1 MPARGTGTVTAP
13 IEGPLVEWS
22 ELSEHAPDGLAVVD
36 ADGLFVQLNAAATAL
51 LLHGLGGRDPQEL
64 IGMPAPFELARGLL
78 ADAAGLLED
87 EPVEQVAVWA
97 PAVGVRREFA
107 YRARPLPG
115 PGQATVVA
123 FRDVTAERH
132 RQRRVA
138 AIARTSAK
146 LASARSITAMLDAL
160 AHEVVQTDA
169 LAAVQI
175 FTFDGAG
182 RNLQIMGSAG
192 FRRWPDFFDRLM
204 RCRAR
209 GASLRMLNALDRQEP
224 VVVPHRWKAIEDDP
238 AWEPL
243 REYLSELEWDSFA
256 SVPLIIRGR
265 AEGVL
270 NAFFAPGQVVGRPT
284 LEFLVAMAEQAAV
297 AVDYAALLQK
307 ERALARREERQ
318 RLARDLHDSIV
329 QHVFS
334 VGMQA
339 KSLSVLGG
347 RGAPVPGESVRRIA
361 DEIEDLSRTVLA
373 DLRAMVHEL
382 RPSTSAQ
389 LGLEEAVRAL
399 VESTGNRAGL
409 RFDLLVGDGLGDV
422 GSELAEDAYRIVAEA
437 IHNVVKHA
445 EAGAVTVRL
454 GVRDHVLTVTVADDG
469 RGLRAAR
476 AAADAGRSD
485 RYGLTSMRERAE
497 RWGGTLR
504 VRQRSPK
511 GTTVRA
517 VIPLPV
523 SVPHA
528 RAAAREIMK

>member
-1 MPARGTGTVTAP
+1 MPGRGSGTVTAP
-13 IEGPLVEWS
+13 LVDWS
-22 ELSEHAPDGLAVVD
+22 ELSAHAPDGLAVVD
-36 ADGLFVQLNAAATAL
+36 ADGLFVQLNAAAIAL
-51 LLHGLGGRDPQEL
+51 CERDPGDL
-64 IGMPAPFELARGLL
+64 IGMPAPFELARP
-78 ADAAGLLED
+78 APVDAAGLLED
-87 EPVEQVAVWA
+87 EPVEQVSIWA
-97 PAVGVRREFA
+97 PVGGVRREFA
-107 YRARPLPG
+107 YRTRPLPG
-115 PGQATVVA
+115 PECATVVA

-132 RQRRVA
+132 RQRRLA
-138 AIARTSAK
+138 AIARTSAT

-160 AHEVVQTDA
+160 AREVVQADA

-209 GASLRMLNALDRQEP
+209 GAALRMLDALDGREP
-224 VVVPHRWKAIEDDP
+224 VVVPHRWGMIKEDP

-256 SVPLIIRGR
+256 SVPLTIRGR
-265 AEGVL
+265 AEGVM
-270 NAFFAPGQVVGRPT
+270 NAFFAPGQVVGGST

-297 AVDYAALLQK
+297 AVDYAALLHE

-329 QHVFS
+329 QQVFS

-347 RGAPVPGESVRRIA
+347 RGSPVPAASVQRIA
-361 DEIEDLSRTVLA
+361 DEIEDLSKTVLA

-382 RPSTSAQ
+382 RPSASAQ

-399 VESTGNRAGL
+399 VESTGNRTGVH
-409 RFDLLVGDGLGDV
+409 FDLLVGNGLADV
-422 GSELAEDAYRIVAEA
+422 GSEIAEDAYRIVAEA

-445 EAGAVTVRL
+445 EAGAVTVRV
-454 GVRDHVLTVTVADDG
+454 GVRDHVLTVSIADDG

-476 AAADAGRSD
+476 AAGTGRSD
-485 RYGLTSMRERAE
+485 GYGLTSMRERAE

-504 VRQRSPK
+504 VRQRSAK
-511 GTTVRA
+511 GTSVRA

-523 SVPHA
+523 SVPHE
-528 RAAAREIMK
+528 RP

>member
-1 MPARGTGTVTAP
+1 MPGRGSGTVAA
-13 IEGPLVEWS
+13 PLVDWS

-36 ADGLFVQLNAAATAL
+36 ADGLFVQLNAAAIAL
-51 LLHGLGGRDPQEL
+51 LLNSLCGRDPDDL
-64 IGMPAPFELARGLL
+64 IGMPAPFELAQVVPT
-78 ADAAGLLED
+78 DAAGLLED
-87 EPVEQVAVWA
+87 EPVEQVSVWA
-97 PAVGVRREFA
+97 PAAGVRREFA

-115 PGQATVVA
+115 PERATVVA
-123 FRDVTAERH
+123 FRDVTAERQ

-146 LASARSITAMLDAL
+146 LASEGSITALLDAL
-160 AHEVVQTDA
+160 AREVVQTDA

-192 FRRWPDFFDRLM
+192 FRRWPDFFDRLV
-204 RCRAR
+204 RCRER
-209 GASLRMLNALDRQEP
+209 GAALRMLDALDGMEP
-224 VVVPHRWKAIEDDP
+224 VVVPRRWQAIKDDP

-243 REYLSELEWDSFA
+243 REYLSELEWDWFA
-256 SVPLIIRGR
+256 SVPLMVRGR
-265 AEGVL
+265 AQGVM
-270 NAFFAPGQVVGRPT
+270 NAFFAPGQAVGRRT
-284 LEFLVAMAEQAAV
+284 LEFLAAMAEQAAV
-297 AVDYAALLQK
+297 AVDYAALLHE
-307 ERALARREERQ
+307 ERATARREERQ

-329 QHVFS
+329 QQVFS

-347 RGAPVPGESVRRIA
+347 RGASVPAESVRRVA

-382 RPSTSAQ
+382 RPSASAR

-399 VESTGNRAGL
+399 AESTGNRTGL
-409 RFDLLVGDGLGDV
+409 RFDLRIGGGLDEV

-454 GVRDHVLTVTVADDG
+454 GVREHVLTVAVADDG

-476 AAADAGRSD
+476 AAAGPRRSD
-485 RYGLTSMRERAE
+485 EYGLTSMRERAE
-497 RWGGTLR
+497 RWGGTVR

-511 GTTVRA
+511 GTSVRA
-517 VIPLPV
+517 VVPLPV
-523 SVPHA
+523 SVPHERPA
-528 RAAAREIMK
+528 SRDS

>member
-1 MPARGTGTVTAP
+1 MPGRGSGVAVAP
-13 IEGPLVEWS
+13 AGGPLVDWS

-36 ADGLFVQLNAAATAL
+36 GHGRFVQLNAAAAEL
-51 LLHGLGGRDPQEL
+51 CGRSPDDL
-64 IGMPAPFELARGLL
+64 IGTSAPFELASPAPVG
-78 ADAAGLLED
+78 AAGLLED
-87 EPVEQVAVWA
+87 EPAEQVSVWA
-97 PAVGVRREFA
+97 PAAGVRREFA

-115 PGQATVVA
+115 PVRATVVA
-123 FRDVTAERH
+123 FRDVTAERQ

-138 AIARTSAK
+138 AIARASAT
-146 LASARSITAMLDAL
+146 LTSARSVTAMLDAL
-160 AHEVVQTDA
+160 AREVVLADA

-175 FTFDGAG
+175 ITFDGAG
-182 RNLQIMGSAG
+182 RKLQIMGSAG

-209 GASLRMLNALDRQEP
+209 GGALRMLEALDQREP
-224 VVVPHRWKAIEDDP
+224 VVVPHRWGVIKEDP
-238 AWEPL
+238 AWAPL

-256 SVPLIIRGR
+256 SVPLMIRGR
-265 AEGVL
+265 TEGVV
-270 NAFFAPGQVVGRPT
+270 NAFFAPGQVVGRST

-297 AVDYAALLQK
+297 AVDYAALLHE

-329 QHVFS
+329 QQVFS

-339 KSLSVLGG
+339 KSLAVLGG
-347 RGAPVPGESVRRIA
+347 RGGAVPAPNVQRIA
-361 DEIEDLSRTVLA
+361 GEIEDLSKTVLA

-389 LGLEEAVRAL
+389 IGLGEAVRAL
-399 VESTGNRAGL
+399 VESTGNRTGL
-409 RFDLLVGDGLGDV
+409 RFDLVVGDGLADV
-422 GSELAEDAYRIVAEA
+422 GSEITEDAYRIVAEA

-454 GVRDHVLTVTVADDG
+454 GIRDHVLTVSVADDG
-469 RGLRAAR
+469 RGVRAAR
-476 AAADAGRSD
+476 AATGPARSD
-485 RYGLTSMRERAE
+485 RYGLISMRERAE

-504 VRQRSPK
+504 VRPRSGA
-511 GTTVRA
+511 GTSVRA

-523 SVPHA
+523 SVSHQ
-528 RAAAREIMK
+528 RVVN

>member
-1 MPARGTGTVTAP
+1 MLAAEQGRVGGGRMPGRGSGTVAA
-13 IEGPLVEWS
+13 PLVDWS
-22 ELSEHAPDGLAVVD
+22 ELSEHAPDGLAVVG
-36 ADGLFVQLNAAATAL
+36 ADGLFVQLNAAAIAL
-51 LLHGLGGRDPQEL
+51 LSPSPRQRDPDDL
-64 IGMPAPFELARGLL
+64 IGMPAPFELARAVP

-87 EPVEQVAVWA
+87 EPAEQVSVWEPVA
-97 PAVGVRREFA
+97 GVRRELA

-115 PGQATVVA
+115 PERASVVA

-138 AIARTSAK
+138 AIARTSAT

-160 AHEVVQTDA
+160 AREVVQTDA
-169 LAAVQI
+169 LAAAQI
-175 FTFDGAG
+175 FTFDGTG

-209 GASLRMLNALDRQEP
+209 GAALRMLDALDRRDP
-224 VVVPHRWKAIEDDP
+224 VVVPHRWEAIKDDP

-256 SVPLIIRGR
+256 SVPLMIRGR

-329 QHVFS
+329 QQVFS

-347 RGAPVPGESVRRIA
+347 RGAPVPAESVQRIA
-361 DEIEDLSRTVLA
+361 DEIEDLSKTVLT

-399 VESTGNRAGL
+399 TESTGNRTGL
-409 RFDLLVGDGLGDV
+409 RFDLRIGAGLDLVASD
-422 GSELAEDAYRIVAEA
+422 LAEDAYRIVAEA

-445 EAGAVTVRL
+445 EAGIVTVRL
-454 GVRDHVLTVTVADDG
+454 GVRDHVLTIAVADDG
-469 RGLRAAR
+469 RGLRAA
-476 AAADAGRSD
+476 AGTRRSD
-485 RYGLTSMRERAE
+485 GYGLTSMRERAE
-497 RWGGTLR
+497 QWGGTLR
-504 VRQRSPK
+504 VRNRSAK
-511 GTTVRA
+511 GTSVRA

-523 SVPHA
+523 SVPRE
-528 RAAAREIMK
+528 RA

>member
-1 MPARGTGTVTAP
+1 MPGRGSGAVTAP
-13 IEGPLVEWS
+13 IDEPLVDWSALS
-22 ELSEHAPDGLAVVD
+22 ELAPDGLAVVD
-36 ADGLFVQLNAAATAL
+36 ADGLFLQLNAAAIAL
-51 LLHGLGGRDPQEL
+51 CGRAPDDL
-64 IGMPAPFELARGLL
+64 IGMPAPFELAPAAPAG
-78 ADAAGLLED
+78 AAGLLED
-87 EPVEQVAVWA
+87 EPTEQVSTWA
-97 PAVGVRREFA
+97 PVAGVRREFA
-107 YRARPLPG
+107 YRVRPLPG
-115 PGQATVVA
+115 PERVAVVA
-123 FRDVTAERH
+123 FRDVTAERQ
-132 RQRRVA
+132 RQRRVV
-138 AIARTSAK
+138 AIARTSAT
-146 LASARSITAMLDAL
+146 LASARSVTAMLDAL
-160 AHEVVQTDA
+160 AREVVQADA

-192 FRRWPDFFDRLM
+192 FRRWPDFFDRIL
-204 RCRAR
+204 RCRER
-209 GASLRMLNALDRQEP
+209 GAALRMLDALDRREP
-224 VVVPHRWKAIEDDP
+224 VVVPHRWAAIADDP

-256 SVPLIIRGR
+256 SVPLTIRGR
-265 AEGVL
+265 AEGVM
-270 NAFFAPGQVVGRPT
+270 NAFFAPGQAVGRST

-297 AVDYAALLQK
+297 AVDYAALLQN

-329 QHVFS
+329 QQVFS

-347 RGAPVPGESVRRIA
+347 RGAPVPGECVQRIA
-361 DEIEDLSRTVLA
+361 DEIEDLSKTVLT

-382 RPSTSAQ
+382 RPSTSTQ
-389 LGLEEAVRAL
+389 LGLGEAVRAL
-399 VESTGNRAGL
+399 VESTGNRTGL

-422 GSELAEDAYRIVAEA
+422 GAELAEDAYRIIAEA

-445 EAGAVTVRL
+445 EADAVTVRF

-476 AAADAGRSD
+476 AATAPGRTD

-504 VRQRSPK
+504 VRQRS
-511 GTTVRA
+511 GTGTSVRA

-523 SVPHA
+523 TVPHE
-528 RAAAREIMK
+528 RV

>member
-1 MPARGTGTVTAP
+1 MPGRASGTVAAP
-13 IEGPLVEWS
+13 SGGPLVDWS

-36 ADGLFVQLNAAATAL
+36 ADGLFVQLNPAAAAL
-51 LLHGLGGRDPQEL
+51 CGRSPDDL
-64 IGMPAPFELARGLL
+64 VGMQAPFELARATPAG
-78 ADAAGLLED
+78 AAGLLED
-87 EPVEQVAVWA
+87 EPAEQVSIWA
-97 PAVGVRREFA
+97 PVAGVRREFA

-115 PGQATVVA
+115 PGRAAVVA

-138 AIARTSAK
+138 AIARTSATLK
-146 LASARSITAMLDAL
+146 SARSVTAMLDAL
-160 AHEVVQTDA
+160 AREVVQADA

-182 RNLQIMGSAG
+182 RKLQIMGSAG

-204 RCRAR
+204 RC
-209 GASLRMLNALDRQEP
+209 GANGAALRTLDAIDQREP
-224 VVVPHRWKAIEDDP
+224 VVVPHRWAMIRNDP

-256 SVPLIIRGR
+256 SVPLMVRGR
-265 AEGVL
+265 AEGVM
-270 NAFFAPGQVVGRPT
+270 NAFFAPGQAVGRAT
-284 LEFLVAMAEQAAV
+284 MEFLVAMAEQAAV
-297 AVDYAALLQK
+297 AVDYAALLHQ

-329 QHVFS
+329 QQVFS

-339 KSLSVLGG
+339 KSLGVLGG
-347 RGAPVPGESVRRIA
+347 RGAPVAAESVQRIA
-361 DEIEDLSRTVLA
+361 GEIEDLSKTVLA

-382 RPSTSAQ
+382 RPATSAQ
-389 LGLEEAVRAL
+389 LGLGEAVRAL
-399 VESTGNRAGL
+399 VESTGNRTGL
-409 RFDLLVGDGLGDV
+409 RFDLLVGDGLTAV
-422 GSELAEDAYRIVAEA
+422 GSEIAEDAYRIVAEA

-445 EAGAVTVRL
+445 EAAAVTVRV

-469 RGLRAAR
+469 RGLREAR
-476 AAADAGRSD
+476 AAAGPGRSD
-485 RYGLTSMRERAE
+485 RFGLTGMRERAE

-504 VRQRSPK
+504 VRPRSAR
-511 GTTVRA
+511 GTSVRA

-523 SVPHA
+523 SVPHE
-528 RAAAREIMK
+528 RVEN

>member
-1 MPARGTGTVTAP
+1 MPGRGSATAAPP
-13 IEGPLVEWS
+13 IGSTSPVDWS
-22 ELSEHAPDGLAVVD
+22 EVSEHAPEGLAVVD

-51 LLHGLGGRDPQEL
+51 CGRDLDDL
-64 IGMPAPFELARGLL
+64 IGMPAPFELACPAEAGAASLL
-78 ADAAGLLED
+78 ADGSA
-87 EPVEQVAVWA
+87 EQVSIWA
-97 PAVGVRREFA
+97 PVAGVRREFA
-107 YRARPLPG
+107 YRTRPLPG
-115 PGQATVVA
+115 PERATVVA
-123 FRDVTAERH
+123 FRDVTAQRH

-138 AIARTSAK
+138 AIARTSAT
-146 LASARSITAMLDAL
+146 LASARSVTAMLDAV
-160 AHEVVQTDA
+160 AREVVQADA

-204 RCRAR
+204 RCRAD
-209 GASLRMLNALDRQEP
+209 GATLCMIDALDGREP
-224 VVVPHRWKAIEDDP
+224 VVVPHRWGMIKDDP

-256 SVPLIIRGR
+256 SVPLMLRGR

-270 NAFFAPGQVVGRPT
+270 NAFFAPGQVVGRST

-297 AVDYAALLQK
+297 AVDYAALLHE

-329 QHVFS
+329 QQVFS

-347 RGAPVPGESVRRIA
+347 RGPVPAASVQRIA
-361 DEIEDLSRTVLA
+361 DEIEDLSKTVLA

-382 RPSTSAQ
+382 RPSTSAP
-389 LGLEEAVRAL
+389 LGLGEAVRAL
-399 VESTGNRAGL
+399 VESTGNRTGL
-409 RFDLLVGDGLGDV
+409 RFDLRIGNGLADV
-422 GSELAEDAYRIVAEA
+422 GPEIAEDAYRIVAEA

-445 EAGAVTVRL
+445 EAGAVTVRIV
-454 GVRDHVLTVTVADDG
+454 VRDHVLTVSVVDDG
-469 RGLRAAR
+469 RGLRATR
-476 AAADAGRSD
+476 AAGAGTSD
-485 RYGLTSMRERAE
+485 GYGLTSMRERAE

-504 VRQRSPK
+504 VRQRSSK
-511 GTTVRA
+511 GTSVRA

-523 SVPHA
+523 SVPHE
-528 RAAAREIMK
+528 RVVN

>member
-1 MPARGTGTVTAP
+1 MPDRGSATAVP
-13 IEGPLVEWS
+13 AVGSTPPVDWS
-22 ELSEHAPDGLAVVD
+22 ELSAHAPDGLAVVD
-36 ADGLFVQLNAAATAL
+36 AAGLFVQLNAAAIAL
-51 LLHGLGGRDPQEL
+51 CERDADDL
-64 IGMPAPFELARGLL
+64 IGMPAPFELACP
-78 ADAAGLLED
+78 APTDAGGLLED
-87 EPVEQVAVWA
+87 EPAEQVSIWA
-97 PAVGVRREFA
+97 PVAGVRREFA
-107 YRARPLPG
+107 YRTRPLPG
-115 PGQATVVA
+115 PERATVVA

-138 AIARTSAK
+138 AIARTSAT
-146 LASARSITAMLDAL
+146 LASARSITAMLDAV
-160 AHEVVQTDA
+160 AREVVQADA

-204 RCRAR
+204 RCRSR
-209 GASLRMLNALDRQEP
+209 GAALRMLDALDGREP
-224 VVVPHRWKAIEDDP
+224 VVVPHRWRMIKDDP

-256 SVPLIIRGR
+256 SVPLMLRGR

-297 AVDYAALLQK
+297 AVDYAALLHE

-329 QHVFS
+329 QQVFS

-347 RGAPVPGESVRRIA
+347 RGGPVAAATVQRIA
-361 DEIEDLSRTVLA
+361 DEIEDLSKTVLA

-382 RPSTSAQ
+382 RPPTSAAVG
-389 LGLEEAVRAL
+389 LGEAVRAL
-399 VESTGNRAGL
+399 VESTGNRTGL
-409 RFDLLVGDGLGDV
+409 RFDLHVGSGLSDV
-422 GSELAEDAYRIVAEA
+422 GSEIAEDAYRIVAEA

-445 EAGAVTVRL
+445 EAGAVTVRV
-454 GVRDHVLTVTVADDG
+454 GVRDHVLTVSVADDG

-476 AAADAGRSD
+476 AAAAGGSD
-485 RYGLTSMRERAE
+485 GYGLTSMRERAE

-504 VRQRSPK
+504 VRQRSAA
-511 GTTVRA
+511 GTAVRA

-523 SVPHA
+523 SVPHERAGERIDVTA
-528 RAAAREIMK
+528 RVAN

>member
-1 MPARGTGTVTAP
+1 MPGRGSGTTAP
-13 IEGPLVEWS
+13 VDAPLVDWS

-36 ADGLFVQLNAAATAL
+36 ADGLFLQLNAAAIAL
-51 LLHGLGGRDPQEL
+51 CDRDPLDL
-64 IGMPAPFELARGLL
+64 IGMPAPFELARPAPSG
-78 ADAAGLLED
+78 AAGLLED
-87 EPVEQVAVWA
+87 EPAEQVSIWA
-97 PAVGVRREFA
+97 PVAGVRREFA

-115 PGQATVVA
+115 PPLPGHGCATVVA

-138 AIARTSAK
+138 AIARTSAT
-146 LASARSITAMLDAL
+146 LASARSVTAMLDAL
-160 AHEVVQTDA
+160 AREVVQADA

-209 GASLRMLNALDRQEP
+209 GAALRMLDALDGRDP
-224 VVVPHRWKAIEDDP
+224 VVVPHRWRMIRDDP

-256 SVPLIIRGR
+256 SVPLMIRGR
-265 AEGVL
+265 AEGVM
-270 NAFFAPGQVVGRPT
+270 NAFFTPGQVAGRST
-284 LEFLVAMAEQAAV
+284 MEFLVAMAEQAAV
-297 AVDYAALLQK
+297 AVDYAELLHK

-329 QHVFS
+329 QQVFS

-347 RGAPVPGESVRRIA
+347 RGSPVPAASVQRIA
-361 DEIEDLSRTVLA
+361 DEIEDLSKTVLT

-389 LGLEEAVRAL
+389 LGLEEAIRAL
-399 VESTGNRAGL
+399 VESTGNRTGL
-409 RFDLLVGDGLGDV
+409 RFELVAGDGLAGV
-422 GSELAEDAYRIVAEA
+422 GAEIAEDAYRIVAEA

-445 EAGAVTVRL
+445 EAGAVTVRV

-469 RGLRAAR
+469 RGVRAAR
-476 AAADAGRSD
+476 ATAGPGRSD
-485 RYGLTSMRERAE
+485 RYGMTSMRERAE

-511 GTTVRA
+511 GSSVRA

-523 SVPHA
+523 SVPHE
-528 RAAAREIMK
+528 RAP

>member
-1 MPARGTGTVTAP
+1 MPGRASGTVTTP
-13 IEGPLVEWS
+13 IDGPLVGWS

-36 ADGLFVQLNAAATAL
+36 ADGLFAQLNAAAVAL
-51 LLHGLGGRDPQEL
+51 LSGGPCARNPDDL
-64 IGMPAPFELARGLL
+64 IGIPAPFELAPAAAAGP
-78 ADAAGLLED
+78 AGLLED
-87 EPVEQVAVWA
+87 EPAERVSIWTPVA
-97 PAVGVRREFA
+97 GVRREFA

-115 PGQATVVA
+115 RERATVVA

-138 AIARTSAK
+138 AIARTSAT
-146 LASARSITAMLDAL
+146 LASARSVTAMLDAL
-160 AHEVVQTDA
+160 AREVVQADA

-182 RNLQIMGSAG
+182 RKLQIMGSAG

-209 GASLRMLNALDRQEP
+209 GAALRMLDALDVREP
-224 VVVPHRWKAIEDDP
+224 VVVPHRWEMIKDDP

-243 REYLSELEWDSFA
+243 RDYLSELEWDSFA
-256 SVPLIIRGR
+256 SVPLMIRGR
-265 AEGVL
+265 AEGVM
-270 NAFFAPGQVVGRPT
+270 NAFFAPGQVVGRST

-297 AVDYAALLQK
+297 AVDYAALLHT

-329 QHVFS
+329 QQVFS

-347 RGAPVPGESVRRIA
+347 RGSPVAAANVQRIA
-361 DEIEDLSRTVLA
+361 DEIEDLSKTVLA

-382 RPSTSAQ
+382 RPSTSAP
-389 LGLEEAVRAL
+389 LGLGEAVRAL
-399 VESTGNRAGL
+399 VESTGNRTGL
-409 RFDLLVGDGLGDV
+409 RFDLLIGDGLADV

-445 EAGAVTVRL
+445 EAGAVTVRV
-454 GVRDHVLTVTVADDG
+454 GVRDHVLTVSIADDG

-476 AAADAGRSD
+476 AAGNGRSD
-485 RYGLTSMRERAE
+485 GYGLTSMRERAE

-504 VRQRSPK
+504 VRQRSAK
-511 GTTVRA
+511 GTSVRS

-523 SVPHA
+523 SVPHE
-528 RAAAREIMK
+528 RVVN